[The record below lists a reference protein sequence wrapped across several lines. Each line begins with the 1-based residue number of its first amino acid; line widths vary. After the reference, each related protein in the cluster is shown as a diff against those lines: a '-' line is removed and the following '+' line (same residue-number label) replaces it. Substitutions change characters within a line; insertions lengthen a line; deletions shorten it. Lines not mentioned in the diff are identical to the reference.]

1 MTNLSSLSKA
11 KYISFVML
19 GTMVVLSL
27 MEIKQ
32 EGITS
37 PVFFISLFCLM
48 LCSVIVYFVTRCQA
62 EIKKADL
69 ICKQLARGDFSVRI
83 LNVREKGEVGELLLG
98 INDMVDRMD
107 AFIREATA
115 CMQAVSDNRYFRKIL
130 PNGMQGALARGSEII
145 NRAISSVGH
154 KMNKFVEVANDVD
167 HSLGKVVGEVT
178 RSVDDLKQ
186 TADNLEAA
194 VQNANGRTEV
204 AVGGAQDTALSVD
217 TISSASEQMSMS
229 IGEISQQVSKT
240 SQIANR
246 AVADAQGAKAT
257 IVEMVAT
264 AQKIGQVVLLI
275 DDIAKQTN
283 LLALNATIEAARAG
297 EAGKGFAVVANEV
310 KTLAEQTTQAT
321 DEIRGQ
327 IQAIQQATELSAQS
341 FEGIMSTIE
350 EINHYT
356 ANISAAVEEQSAA
369 SREIASS
376 AQRASEGTTS
386 VSSSMG
392 DLSTEISVVS
402 QAAGD
407 VMQLTGRLSSETVTD
422 VRSLL
427 VKMENFMEELKK
439 VA

>member
-1 MTNLSSLSKA
+1 MMNLSSLSKA
-11 KYISFVML
+11 KYINFFLLVALATASFSEL
-19 GTMVVLSL
+19 SRGTGGLFVEIILVGCFILS
-27 MEIKQ
+27 
-32 EGITS
+32 GVS
-37 PVFFISLFCLM
+37 AFFLS
-48 LCSVIVYFVTRCQA
+48 RCQS
-62 EIKKADL
+62 ELKKADQV
-69 ICKQLARGDFSVRI
+69 CKQLARGDFSVRI
-83 LNVREKGEVGELLLG
+83 LNVREKGEVGELLLS

-115 CMQAVSDNRYFRKIL
+115 CMQAVSENRYYRKIL
-130 PNGMQGALARGSEII
+130 PNGMQGALSLGSEII

-154 KMNKFVEVANDVD
+154 KMNRFVDVANDVD

-194 VQNANGRTEV
+194 VHNANGRTEI

-240 SQIANR
+240 SEIANR
-246 AVADAQGAKAT
+246 AVSDAQQARST
-257 IVEMVAT
+257 ILAMVDT

-327 IQAIQQATELSAQS
+327 IQAIQQATDMSARS

-350 EINHYT
+350 EINHFT

-369 SREIASS
+369 SREIANS
-376 AQRASEGTTS
+376 AQRASLGTTS

-392 DLSTEISVVS
+392 ELSGEIGVVS
-402 QAAGD
+402 QAAGN
-407 VMQLTGRLSSETVTD
+407 VMKLTGRLSSETVAD

-427 VKMENFMEELKK
+427 AKMENFMQELKK

>member
-1 MTNLSSLSKA
+1 MMNLSSLSKA
-11 KYISFVML
+11 KYVSFLMI
-19 GTMVVLSL
+19 GAMVLLSL
-27 MEIKQ
+27 QELRQ
-32 EGITS
+32 EGLSS
-37 PVFFISLFCLM
+37 PVFLISLLCL
-48 LCSVIVYFVTRCQA
+48 LLSGAISYFVMRCQA
-62 EIKKADL
+62 DIRKADAV
-69 ICKQLARGDFSVRI
+69 CKQLARGDFSVRI
-83 LNVREKGEVGELLLG
+83 LNVSEKGEVGELLLG

-115 CMQAVSDNRYFRKIL
+115 CMQAVSENRYFRKIL
-130 PNGMQGALARGSEII
+130 PNGMQGALAHGSDII

-154 KMNKFVEVANDVD
+154 KMGRFVEVANDVD

-194 VQNANGRTEV
+194 VHNANGRTEV

-217 TISSASEQMSMS
+217 TISSASEEMSVS

-240 SQIANR
+240 SEIANR
-246 AVADAQGAKAT
+246 AVSDAQSARTT
-257 IVEMVAT
+257 IVEMVET

-327 IQAIQQATELSAQS
+327 IQAIQHATDLSAKS
-341 FEGIMSTIE
+341 FEGIMATIE
-350 EINHYT
+350 EINHFT
-356 ANISAAVEEQSAA
+356 ANISAAMEEQSAA

-376 AQRASEGTTS
+376 AQRASHGTTS

-392 DLSTEISVVS
+392 ELSTEIGVVS

-407 VMQLTGRLSSETVTD
+407 VMQLTGRLSSETVAD

-427 VKMENFMEELKK
+427 AKMENFMDELKK